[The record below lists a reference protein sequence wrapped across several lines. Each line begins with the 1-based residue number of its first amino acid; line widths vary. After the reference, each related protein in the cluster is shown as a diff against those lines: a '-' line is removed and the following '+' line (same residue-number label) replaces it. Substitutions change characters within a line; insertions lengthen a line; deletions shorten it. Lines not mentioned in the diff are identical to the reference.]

1 MSIVGI
7 DLGTTNSLIS
17 VFKNGK
23 IEQIPNSFGE
33 LLTPSVV
40 SFDEDGTIYIG
51 KIAKERKITHPDATV
66 SSFKTFMGTTK
77 KYNIYGK
84 EYSPEELSALVIGQ
98 LISDAEKY
106 LGEKVEEAVISVPAY
121 FNNKQRNATKN
132 AGFLAGIKVE
142 RLINE
147 PSAAAAYYYVNT
159 AKKQT
164 FLVFDFGGGTLD
176 ISIVDAFE
184 NVIEVVAIVG
194 DNHLGGDDIDKKI
207 AEEICRQNEIS
218 LDELTSADREKV
230 LKTAESC
237 KILLNTESEVIVK
250 TNIEDREIEGKISKK
265 RLIEIS
271 VDIFTK
277 IKRLLNKILKDSG
290 ISPSEID
297 NILLVGGSS
306 NMKIIQEFISYIT
319 NKNLLYDYKPDML
332 VALGAG
338 MVAGIKERKEELQD
352 IVMTDVCPFSLGINV
367 INRANANATIFSPII
382 QRNTTLPI
390 SKVAR
395 YVTAA
400 DNQTELR
407 FGIYQGENYYC
418 SDNLQI
424 GEITVSVP
432 KGPEGTEGADVRF
445 TYDINGILEVE
456 IKVVST
462 NEVKRLYIQSDDTS
476 YSEEEMQN
484 LIKDLKELK
493 KDYTKDEKIIYLL
506 ELGKR
511 LYEEN
516 MGELRGVIGRELNS
530 FEYIVSTQDA
540 FKIRKSY
547 ERTLEFFKQIDE
559 SRYGEID
566 FKKFIEEEED
576 EDGGDDLGD
585 FTSRYTDE

>member
-1 MSIVGI
+1 MAIVGI
-7 DLGTTNSLIS
+7 DLGTTNSLVS

-40 SFDEDGTIYIG
+40 SFDEDGTIYVG
-51 KIAKERKITHPDATV
+51 KIAKERKITHPDVTI

-77 KYNIYGK
+77 KYDIYGK
-84 EYSPEELSALVIGQ
+84 EYSPEELSSLVIRQ

-132 AGFLAGIKVE
+132 AGLLAGIKVE

-147 PSAAAAYYYVNT
+147 PSAAAAYYYVNS
-159 AKKQT
+159 AQKQT

-194 DNHLGGDDIDKKI
+194 DNHLGGDDIDRKI
-207 AEEICRQNEIS
+207 AEEICRQNEI
-218 LDELTSADREKV
+218 DFNELSSADKEKV

-237 KILLNTESEVIVK
+237 KFLLNSESEVIVK

-271 VDIFTK
+271 LDIFTK

-290 ISPSEID
+290 ISPNEID

-306 NMKIIQEFISYIT
+306 NMKVIQEYISYIT
-319 NKNLLYDYKPDML
+319 RKNLLYDYKPDML

-338 MVAGIKERKEELQD
+338 MVAGIKERKQELQD

-395 YVTAA
+395 YVTSA
-400 DNQTELR
+400 DNQTDLR

-424 GEITVSVP
+424 GEILVSVP
-432 KGPEGTEGADVRF
+432 KGPEGQEGADVRF

-456 IKVVST
+456 VKVVST
-462 NEVKRLYIQSDDTS
+462 NEVKKLYIQSDDTS
-476 YSEEEMQN
+476 YTEEEMQK
-484 LIKDLKELK
+484 LMGELKELK
-493 KDYTKDEKIIYLL
+493 KDYTKDEKVIYVL

-516 MGELRGVIGRELNS
+516 IGEIREIIGRELNS
-530 FEYIVSTQDA
+530 FEYVVSTQDA
-540 FKIRKSY
+540 FKIRKAY
-547 ERTLEFFKQIDE
+547 ERALSFFEQIDS

-566 FKKFIEEEED
+566 FKNFIEEEDE